1 MTEMNQPI
9 EETTPSGNPK
19 NPFSFEGRVRRTTYW
34 ITYIICN
41 FIGYILGEA
50 AGNGFE
56 EGGLLQFLYFLPALL
71 LSLSIHEFGHAWVA
85 YKLGDNS
92 QKARGRLTLSPFA
105 HIDPIGF
112 AAIALMQFSIALY

>member
-9 EETTPSGNPK
+9 EETIPSGNPK

-56 EGGLLQFLYFLPALL
+56 EGGLLLFIILYVPISWVYFAVGAKRCHDLGHNGWWQLIPFY
-71 LSLSIHEFGHAWVA
+71 SLWLAFQ
-85 YKLGDNS
+85 NS
-92 QKARGRLTLSPFA
+92 QPGNNEYGPNPKGE
-105 HIDPIGF
+105 
-112 AAIALMQFSIALY
+112 